1 MNWIK
6 DIISPETRSWEE
18 FYRNRWQHDKVIR
31 STHGVNCTGG
41 CSWNI
46 YVKQGIV
53 TWEMQALDYPL
64 LEDGLPPYEPRG
76 CQRGI
81 SYSWYL
87 YSPIRV
93 KYPYIRGALLDLWR
107 KAKEEFEDPVEAWES
122 IVTDDES
129 RARYQRARG
138 KGGFRRGSWEEL
150 QEIIA
155 ASVIHTIKKHGSDRI
170 VGFSPI
176 PAMSFL
182 SYAAGARFLQ
192 LLGGV
197 NLSFYDWYCDL
208 PPASPEIWGEQT
220 DVAESADWYN
230 SKFLAVMGSNLNM
243 TRTPDCHFAAESR
256 HNGTKM
262 VVLAPDFSQVSKY
275 ADQWIPLHAGQDG
288 PFWMAVN
295 HVILK
300 EFHVEKKTPY
310 FLDYV
315 KRYSDSPFLVKL
327 EKFVVR
333 PSGGSSYG
341 DQPQT
346 SVESEGTNY
355 PPEGRTTN
363 AYSPG
368 RLLRANTLAR
378 YKDEENGDWKFL
390 IYDSLSNQPR
400 MPGGSVGHR
409 WGQTQGKWNLEFKD
423 PSDGS
428 EIDPQLSFIDNS
440 DEVVEVSF
448 LEFGA
453 DETFLR
459 SVPAKWIETE
469 DGKVLVTTVYDL
481 LMAQFG
487 VSRGLTGDYPE
498 DYDDTRLS
506 YTPAWQ
512 EQWTGVSKETVI
524 KFAREWAS
532 TAAKTEGKCAVII
545 GAGVNH
551 WYHNNLIYR
560 SAITALMLCGCVGK
574 NGGGLNHY
582 VGQEKLAPVAA
593 WSNIAFARDWV
604 NAVRLQNAP
613 SWHYVHSEQWRYEGE
628 FTDYHPVP
636 QNGSNGDAGFA
647 SGHTIDMQAKAVR
660 CGWLP
665 FYPQFNKPNPLVV
678 QEAIK
683 SGATTDQEIID
694 HVVRQI
700 QQKKLPLSVEKPS
713 SKANWPRVWFIWRGN
728 ALMASAKG
736 HEFFL
741 KHYLGT
747 HHNDIAGECAE
758 GTVKDVDMRSEAP
771 QGKMDLVVDLN
782 FRMDTS
788 ALYSDIVLPA
798 ATWYEKADLN
808 STDMHS
814 FIHPL
819 SEAVPPCWE
828 SKSDWDIFR
837 NLAKRVSELSEK
849 HLPAP
854 IRDLVASPLAHDT
867 PDEISQPE
875 IKDWGKGE
883 CEPIPGK
890 TMGHFTLVERDY
902 VNLYN
907 QFISLGP
914 LARKNGMGAHGVKYA
929 IEDFYDEVVE
939 SQQHT
944 IERWNGS
951 KYPSLKRAED
961 AANMILHLAPETNG
975 ELAYRAYQFV
985 EKKVGRPLSDL
996 AEKSRLVRTTYKDLQ
1011 AQPHRLLNSPI
1022 WSGLT
1027 HDGRAYSAFTYNYE
1041 RLVPWRTLTGRQQF
1055 YQDHEGYIAFG
1066 ENLPTYK
1073 PSPKPAAYGDLKH
1086 STKEGKTKALNYLTP
1101 HGKWH
1106 IHSTYSDNHRM
1117 MTLSRGCE
1125 PLWMN
1130 DEDAAEIDIKDN
1142 DWVEIYNDN
1151 GVVCTRAVVS
1161 ARIPKG
1167 ACIQYHSPE
1176 RTLSVPKSPMRGNR
1190 RAGGHNSLTRIRLKP
1205 TLMAGG
1211 YGQFTYH
1218 FNYWGPTGVNRD
1230 TFVMVRKLEKVSW

>member
-6 DIISPETRSWEE
+6 DLISPQTRSWEQ

-64 LEDGLPPYEPRG
+64 LQDGLPPYEPRG

-93 KYPYIRGALLDLWR
+93 KYPYVRGALLDLWR
-107 KAKEEFEDPVEAWES
+107 EAKAIHTDPIEAWES
-122 IVTDDES
+122 IVTNKES
-129 RARYQRARG
+129 RKRYQRARG
-138 KGGFRRGSWEEL
+138 KGGFRRGDWEEML
-150 QEIIA
+150 ELIA
-155 ASVIHTIKKHGSDRI
+155 ASTIYTIKQHGSDRV

-182 SYAAGARFLQ
+182 SYGAGSRFLQ

-220 DVAESADWYN
+220 DVCESADWYN

-288 PFWMAVN
+288 AFWMAVN

-300 EFHVEKKTPY
+300 EFHHEKQTPY
-310 FLDYV
+310 FLNYV
-315 KRYSDSPFLVKL
+315 KQYSDSPFLVKL
-327 EKFVVR
+327 EQD
-333 PSGGSSYG
+333 GETY
-341 DQPQT
+341 Q
-346 SVESEGTNY
+346 
-355 PPEGRTTN
+355 
-363 AYSPG
+363 AG
-368 RLLRANTLAR
+368 RLLRASKLSR
-378 YKDEENGDWKFL
+378 YANEENADWKFL
-390 IYDSLSNQPR
+390 VFDENSNEPR

-409 WGQTQGKWNLEFKD
+409 WGKTEGQWNLDLKD

-428 EIDPQLSFIDNS
+428 LINPQLSFIGDL
-440 DEVVEVSF
+440 ETVLVEF
-448 LEFGA
+448 TEFGS
-453 DETFLR
+453 DRVFHR
-459 SVPAKWIETE
+459 NVPAKWVETS
-469 DGKVLVTTVYDL
+469 DGRELVATVYDL
-481 LMAQFG
+481 MIAQFG
-487 VSRGLTGDYPE
+487 VSRGLAGEYPTDYNDE
-498 DYDDTRLS
+498 EQS

-512 EQWTGVSKETVI
+512 EKWTGVSRETVI
-524 KFAREWAS
+524 KFAREWAA
-532 TAAKTEGKCAVII
+532 TAEKTEGKCMVII
-545 GAGVNH
+545 GAGINH

-582 VGQEKLAPVAA
+582 VGQEKLAPVAS
-593 WSNIAFARDWV
+593 WSTIAFGKDWIPPS
-604 NAVRLQNAP
+604 RLQNAP
-613 SWHYVHSEQWRYEGE
+613 SWHYVNSEQWRYERE
-628 FTDYHPVP
+628 FADYASMPRNGAH
-636 QNGSNGDAGFA
+636 QNGGASIA
-647 SGHTIDMQAKAVR
+647 SGHAVDVEAKAVR

-665 FYPQFNKPNPLVV
+665 FYPQFNKPNTQVV
-678 QEAIK
+678 NDAAK
-683 SGATTDQEIID
+683 AGATTNEE
-694 HVVRQI
+694 VVRYVVDQLK
-700 QQKKLPLSVEKPS
+700 QKQLQFSVENPS
-713 SKANWPRVWFIWRGN
+713 AEENWPRVWFIWRGN

-747 HHNDIAGECAE
+747 HHNDIAEECAE
-758 GTVKDVDMRSEAP
+758 GSVKDVAMNGKAP
-771 QGKMDLVVDLN
+771 EGKMDLIVDLN

-798 ATWYEKADLN
+798 ATWYEKSDLN

-837 NLAKRVSELSEK
+837 SLARKVSELSEK
-849 HLPAP
+849 HLPTP
-854 IRDLVASPLAHDT
+854 VKDLVAAPLSHDT
-867 PDEISQPE
+867 PDEIAQSE
-875 IKDWGKGE
+875 IKDWTLGE
-883 CEPIPGK
+883 CEAIPGK
-890 TMGHFTLVERDY
+890 TMPHFNVVERDY

-907 QFISLGP
+907 RFISLGP
-914 LARKNGMGAHGVKYA
+914 LAKKGMGAHGIKYA
-929 IEDFYDEVVE
+929 TEDFYDEIVSSRSHATE
-939 SQQHT
+939 
-944 IERWNGS
+944 EWNGG

-961 AANMILHLAPETNG
+961 AADMVLHFAPETNG
-975 ELAYRAYQFV
+975 ELAYRAYKHV
-985 EKKVGRPLSDL
+985 EKSVGLPLADL
-996 AEKSRLVRTTYKDLQ
+996 AAESRDVRLTYKDLQ
-1011 AQPHRLLNSPI
+1011 AQPRRLLNSPV
-1022 WSGLT
+1022 WSGLMD
-1027 HDGRAYSAFTYNYE
+1027 DGRAYAPFTYNYE
-1041 RLVPWRTLTGRQQF
+1041 KLVPWRTLTGRQQF
-1055 YQDHEGYIAFG
+1055 YQDHEGYIAYG
-1066 ENLPTYK
+1066 EHLPTYK
-1073 PSPKPAAYGDLKH
+1073 PSPLPADYGDLKH
-1086 STKEGKTKALNYLTP
+1086 SKQEGKVKALNYLTP

-1125 PLWMN
+1125 PMWIN
-1130 DEDAAEIDIKDN
+1130 DEDAAELGIVDN
-1142 DWVEIYNDN
+1142 DWVETYNDN

-1161 ARIPKG
+1161 HRIPKG
-1167 ACIQYHSPE
+1167 VCIQYHSPE
-1176 RTLSVPKSPMRGNR
+1176 RTLSVPKSPMRGGR

-1205 TLMAGG
+1205 LLMVGG

-1230 TFVMVRKLEKVSW
+1230 TFVLVRKLEKVSW